1 MNYLPFVTILFILLV
16 ILFLLIKPITF
27 DRQKNNV
34 YANEIKLYFNK
45 LIHQELKSIANNGTE
60 EDYSANDNYRAEIIA
75 ILNKNP
81 YYATSSLEEQE
92 FIFLAKKRER
102 ISGQINELESK
113 FYLNQISNHDYETE
127 KANLT
132 KLLRKT
138 EEEIAP
144 YIA

>member
-1 MNYLPFVTILFILLV
+1 MNYLPFVTILLILLV

-34 YANEIKLYFNK
+34 YANEIKLYFSK
-45 LIHQELKSIANNGTE
+45 LINQELKSIANNGSE

-75 ILNKNP
+75 ILNKNQD
-81 YYATSSLEEQE
+81 YATSDIEEQE
-92 FIFLAKKRER
+92 FIFLAKKREQIAR
-102 ISGQINELESK
+102 QINELESS
-113 FYLNQISNHDYETE
+113 FYLNQISNQAYETE